1 MDDYRQRKELFIS
14 NLNGTT
20 LYETASVLINMC
32 TTYFLCQILKHS
44 FVNNLFFNFLFEN
57 CIIIIPLISICT
69 LSSSISH
76 IFHFVIWSIALFIY
90 FLKKPSSINNSQTIN
105 KSYSRLIELTRGQ
118 ILIVTCI
125 CILAV
130 DFSIFPRRYAKTE
143 NYGYSI
149 MDLGVG
155 AFTITHGM
163 VSSEAR
169 NKQTNFKEL
178 LVENFVL
185 FILGLIRLISVKYFS
200 YIEHISEYGIHWN
213 FFLTLC
219 FMKLIGNCLL
229 LITKNLFALICLTLL
244 FHEIILL
251 RYLQFDNYLIEVN
264 NLRIGFIDAN
274 REGIF
279 SLGGYVC
286 LYLIGIFFGRLII
299 NYERNQ
305 QFLQMTIKFS
315 IAMIILCGI
324 SYNTSRK
331 LCNFG
336 YISSTTGLACLI
348 IASYSVILWLLI
360 RKGYSTESTL
370 LKYVNQKGFD
380 MFLLANVLTGII
392 NLNLN
397 TIDTSNSVAL
407 CIIIIYMFILS
418 TYVYCFPS
426 LIKLMIKTFKLSK
439 T

>member
-1 MDDYRQRKELFIS
+1 MDDYRQRKELFVS

-32 TTYFLCQILKHS
+32 TTYFLCQILKPS

-90 FLKKPSSINNSQTIN
+90 FLKKSSSINNSQAIN

-219 FMKLIGNCLL
+219 FMKLIGNSLL

-348 IASYSVILWLLI
+348 IASYSIILWLLI

-407 CIIIIYMFILS
+407 CIIIIYMFVLS